1 MSIKIISKRIILLA
15 LGIILAVLAWRV
27 VAAQQSPLT
36 TVAQPPELK
45 EPAAVGLTVDTLKAM
60 MAGAEASK
68 DLSETDKKSVIS
80 YLEGGVRLLEET
92 DGLKAEA
99 QKVTETVST
108 APQRIKEIQAKLKIK
123 EPAFSQADIEAEASQ
138 MTTAHI
144 EQRAREKRAALAIAR
159 DTLKDWREQLEKL
172 KNRPSQLQ
180 KEIAENKEKLTE
192 LTDEL
197 KKEAPPNEPQELF
210 RAREAAFLAEQF
222 IRMTKIRLF
231 ETQLLNNDLLVSL
244 MAAEQDLATL
254 QLQRIESESTAWRSI
269 AGKRRQQ
276 EAAKARMEAE
286 TAKVLTPDLP
296 PAIQKQY
303 DINIELGKTLEK
315 STQDDALT
323 ARMLEQRQSELKM
336 LEEEFSLARQRI
348 QSAALSEMSGIT
360 LRRRRQALPSP
371 KRYRQNSKQH
381 QLAMGQVSEAQ
392 FNIDE
397 QRRNLLDLQ
406 NAKRR
411 VMDSISRESTENLS
425 EWEDKL
431 QALLTDRRDLLEKLQ
446 TTYRRHYKNL
456 QSLEFTEQQL
466 AAKTEEYADFLDGHL
481 LWIRSSKVLGP
492 NDLGNLPGAVMWIAS
507 PHNWFQ
513 LVRDLA
519 RSLWH
524 SPMVLLL
531 GLLSAGLLFI
541 GRKWAWQKIE
551 QLSSSVGR
559 VKQDSLMIT
568 LQAFGLTMYLA
579 FAWPFLLIL
588 AGWQLAAFPDATDF
602 SEAVSYGLRGIGPG
616 WAVILFMYYVCR
628 SQGLAQ
634 KHFRWSDNS
643 RMTLR
648 RHLAWL
654 LPVYLF
660 CVFLVHIL
668 MAADQPA
675 YTDSLGRLMFIA
687 ATAAFVVF
695 AVKMLPA
702 VDTNAF
708 ASKDDANQRRI
719 PLKFILYPLAIAL
732 PGLFMIMAVMGYYY
746 SAFNLTRQFNDTV
759 YLVVALILGNSLVLR
774 WLVVAQRRLAYEKA
788 IRKRQERLEA
798 ERAQQSGPSHPRSTE
813 GQQAME
819 SLDIEEPEITRA
831 QINDQT
837 RALLQ
842 MILFFS
848 AVLGLWAIWDD
859 VLPALNVF
867 ENTTLWSYSAEVDG
881 ITRVM
886 PITLVNVMS
895 AIVAAAI
902 TFIAARNLPGVL
914 EISLLKYLP
923 LDAGARYAFSTICQY
938 AVSLVGIIITFN
950 YIGISWSNLKWLAAA
965 LSVGIGFG
973 LQEIVANFI
982 SGLIILFER
991 PIRVGDLVT
1000 VGNVDG
1006 TVTKIQIRA
1015 TTITN
1020 WDRKEYLV
1028 PNKEFITGHLMN
1040 WTLSNTINRV
1050 VVTVGIAYG
1059 SDTKKARETL
1069 LKVAHDRSFVLEDPP
1084 PLATFE
1090 GFGDN
1095 SLNFV
1100 LRAYL
1105 ANFDNWVNNKTEI
1118 YMAIDN
1124 AFREAG
1130 ITIAFPQRDIH
1141 FDTGR
1146 PLEVRI
1152 TRDREETAKA
1162 GPPMEPSKA

>member
-1 MSIKIISKRIILLA
+1 MSIEIISKRIIPLA
-15 LGIILAVLAWRV
+15 LGAILAVVAWHV
-27 VAAQQSPLT
+27 VAAQQTPLT
-36 TVAQPPELK
+36 PVAQPPEVK
-45 EPAAVGLTVDTLKAM
+45 EPAAADLTVDTLKAM
-60 MAGAEASK
+60 MAGTEASK

-80 YLEGGVRLLEET
+80 YLEAGVRLLEET
-92 DGLKAEA
+92 DKLNAEA
-99 QKVTETVST
+99 QKITEAVTA
-108 APQRIKEIQAKLKIK
+108 APQRIKEIQAKLNVK
-123 EPAFSQADIEAEASQ
+123 EPAFSQADIEAAASQ
-138 MTTAHI
+138 MTTAQI
-144 EQRAREKRAALAIAR
+144 EQREREKTAALAIAR

-210 RAREAAFLAEQF
+210 RAREAAFLAEQSM
-222 IRMTKIRLF
+222 RSAKIRLF

-244 MAAEQDLATL
+244 MTAEQDLATL
-254 QLQRIESESTAWRSI
+254 QLQRNESESKAWRSI
-269 AGKRRQQ
+269 ASDRREQ
-276 EAAKARMEAE
+276 EAVKARMEAE
-286 TAKVLTPDLP
+286 TAKVQTPDLP

-303 DINIELGKTLEK
+303 DTNIELGKTLEK
-315 STQDDALT
+315 FTQDDALT

-336 LEEEFSLARQRI
+336 LEEEFALARQRI
-348 QSAALSEMSGIT
+348 QSAVLSEMSGIT

-371 KRYRQNSKQH
+371 ERYRQNSKKR
-381 QLAMGQVSEAQ
+381 QLAMGLVSEAQ

-406 NAKRR
+406 DAKRR
-411 VMDSISRESTENLS
+411 IIESISKESAENLS

-431 QALLTDRRDLLEKLQ
+431 QTLLTDRRNLLEKLQ
-446 TTYRRHYKNL
+446 TTYRSNYKNL
-456 QSLEFTEQQL
+456 QSLEFTEQQM
-466 AAKTEEYADFLDGHL
+466 AAKTEEYAEFLDGHL
-481 LWIRSSKVLGP
+481 LWIRSSKILGP
-492 NDLGNLPGAVMWIAS
+492 HDLRNLPGAMMWIAS
-507 PHNWFQ
+507 PFNWLQ
-513 LVRDLA
+513 VVRDLA
-519 RSLWH
+519 GSLWH

-551 QLSSSVGR
+551 QLSKSVGR
-559 VKQDSLMIT
+559 VKRDSLMIT
-568 LQAFGLTMYLA
+568 VQAFGLTIYLA
-579 FAWPFLLIL
+579 VAWPFLLIL
-588 AGWQLAAFPDATDF
+588 AGWRLAVFPDATDF
-602 SEAVSYGLRGIGPG
+602 SQAASVGLLNVGGM
-616 WAVILFMYYVCR
+616 WAILLLMYYICHDH
-628 SQGLAQ
+628 GLAQ
-634 KHFRWSDNS
+634 KHFRWSDIS
-643 RMTLR
+643 RTTLR
-648 RHLAWL
+648 RHLSWL
-654 LPVYLF
+654 MPLYLIPAT
-660 CVFLVHIL
+660 LAYITNT
-668 MAADQPA
+668 ADQPA
-675 YTDSLGRLMFIA
+675 YADSLGRVMGITAL
-687 ATAAFVVF
+687 AAFAVF

-702 VDTNAF
+702 VDTSAS
-708 ASKDDANQRRI
+708 ASKDDANKRRI
-719 PLKFILYPLAIAL
+719 PLKFIWYPLAIAL
-732 PGLFMIMAVMGYYY
+732 PSLLVIMGVMGYYY

-759 YLVVALILGNSLVLR
+759 FLVIALILGNSLVLR
-774 WLVVAQRRLAYEKA
+774 WLVVAQRRLAYEQA
-788 IRKRQERLEA
+788 NQKRQERLEA
-798 ERAQQSGPSHPRSTE
+798 ERAQQSDPAASA
-813 GQQAME
+813 GQQGME
-819 SLDIEEPEITRA
+819 SFDIEEPEITRA
-831 QINDQT
+831 QINEQT
-837 RALLQ
+837 RSLLQ
-842 MILFFS
+842 TILFFS
-848 AVLGLWAIWDD
+848 AVLGLWAIWND

-867 ENTTLWSYSAEVDG
+867 EKATLWSYSAEVEG
-881 ITRVM
+881 VTRVM
-886 PITLVNVMS
+886 PITLVNVMT
-895 AIVAAAI
+895 AIVAAVI

-950 YIGISWSNLKWLAAA
+950 YIGISWSSLKWLAAA

-1006 TVTKIQIRA
+1006 TVTKIRIRA

-1028 PNKEFITGHLMN
+1028 PNKEFITGRIMN
-1040 WTLSNTINRV
+1040 WTLSNPLNRV
-1050 VVTVGIAYG
+1050 VIPVGIAYG
-1059 SDTKKARETL
+1059 SDTQKARETL
-1069 LKVAHDRSFVLEDPP
+1069 LKVAHDLPFVLEDPA

-1095 SLNFV
+1095 SLSFV

-1105 ANFDNWVNNKTEI
+1105 ANFDNWVINKTEI
-1118 YMAIDN
+1118 YMAIDK

-1146 PLEVRI
+1146 PLQVNI
-1152 TRDREETAKA
+1152 TSESQETSRTGDTQEA
-1162 GPPMEPSKA
+1162 